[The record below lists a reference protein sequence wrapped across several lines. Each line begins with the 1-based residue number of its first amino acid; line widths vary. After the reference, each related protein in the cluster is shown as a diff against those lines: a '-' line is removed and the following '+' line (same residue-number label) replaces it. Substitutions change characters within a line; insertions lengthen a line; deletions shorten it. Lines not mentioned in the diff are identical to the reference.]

1 MAHRRE
7 VEKVNPAYLN
17 CMWCTAQAFPNAVH
31 HYQDFYTT
39 YVIYVC
45 PAGHRSCIEEENKK
59 HDV

>member
-31 HYQDFYTT
+31 HYQDFSAT

-45 PAGHRSCIEEENKK
+45 PAGHRSCIEEK
-59 HDV
+59 V